1 MTTVLEPATVPS
13 AAMPAPA
20 AAPADPLVRVVRG
33 TLADEELAA
42 LTAVLLARAA
52 ATSTKAA
59 KAGKG
64 APGTGRAQAQ
74 WQRPERRP
82 SYNSPVSWHR

>member
-1 MTTVLEPATVPS
+1 MTTVLEPAT
-13 AAMPAPA
+13 AAVTATA
-20 AAPADPLVRVVRG
+20 SIDPLVRVVKG
-33 TLADEELAA
+33 SLADEELAA

-52 ATSTKAA
+52 ATSSKAA
-59 KAGKG
+59 KGAASVAG
-64 APGTGRAQAQ
+64 RSQAQ

>member
-1 MTTVLEPATVPS
+1 MTTVLEPATVPATLP
-13 AAMPAPA
+13 AAAPA
-20 AAPADPLVRVVRG
+20 AAPIDPLVRVVKG

-52 ATSTKAA
+52 ATSSEAA
-59 KAGKG
+59 KGASGAGR
-64 APGTGRAQAQ
+64 TQAQ

>member
-1 MTTVLEPATVPS
+1 MTTVLEPAT
-13 AAMPAPA
+13 AAVTATA
-20 AAPADPLVRVVRG
+20 SIDPLVRVVKG

-52 ATSTKAA
+52 ATSSKAA
-59 KAGKG
+59 KGAGR
-64 APGTGRAQAQ
+64 TQAQ

>member
-1 MTTVLEPATVPS
+1 MTTVLEPAS
-13 AAMPAPA
+13 ATAPA
-20 AAPADPLVRVVRG
+20 AAPDDPLVRVVKG

-52 ATSTKAA
+52 ATSSKAA
-59 KAGKG
+59 KG
-64 APGTGRAQAQ
+64 AAGTGRAQAQAQ

>member
-1 MTTVLEPATVPS
+1 MTTVIDPIAAT
-13 AAMPAPA
+13 AP
-20 AAPADPLVRVVRG
+20 DTLVRVVKG

-52 ATSTKAA
+52 IQPAKGKGGDA
-59 KAGKG
+59 KA
-64 APGTGRAQAQ
+64 QAR

-82 SYNSPVSWHR
+82 DYRSPVSWHS